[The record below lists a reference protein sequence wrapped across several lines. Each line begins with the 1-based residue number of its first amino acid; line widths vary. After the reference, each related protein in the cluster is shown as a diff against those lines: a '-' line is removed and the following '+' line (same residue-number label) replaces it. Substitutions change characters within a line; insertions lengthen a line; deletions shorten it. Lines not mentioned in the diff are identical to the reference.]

1 MKTLLMVKPD
11 VVAEGHYGDIISIAL
26 RNGFNI
32 NRLSIERFSRE
43 RAEQFYAVHRDRP
56 FFGDLVAYITS
67 GPVVAIEVEDEGDTV
82 ARLRDLIGS
91 TDPAEASPGTLRATY
106 GSNIQNNAVHGSDS
120 PENAKKELAI
130 AFGDF

>member
-11 VVAEGHYGDIISIAL
+11 VVASGHYGDIISVVL
-26 RNGFNI
+26 RNRFKI
-32 NRLSIERFSRE
+32 NRLSIEEFSRE
-43 RAEQFYAVHRDRP
+43 RAEQFYAVHRERP
-56 FFGDLVAYITS
+56 FFGELVEYITS
-67 GPVVAIEVEDEGDTV
+67 GPVVAVEVEDEGDAV
-82 ARLRDLIGS
+82 SRLRDLIGA
-91 TDPAEASPGTLRATY
+91 TDPAEARPGTLRSMY

>member
-11 VVAEGHYGDIISIAL
+11 VVAKGFYGEIISIVL

-43 RAEQFYAVHRDRP
+43 RAERFYAVHCERP
-56 FFGDLVAYITS
+56 FFGELVEYITS
-67 GPVVAIEVEDEGDTV
+67 GPVVAMELEDDGDTV
-82 ARLRDLIGS
+82 ARLRELIGA
-91 TDPAEASPGTLRATY
+91 TDPAEARPGTIRAMY
-106 GSNIQNNAVHGSDS
+106 GDNIQNNAVHGSDS
-120 PENAKKELAI
+120 PDNAKKELAL

>member
-11 VVAEGHYGDIISIAL
+11 VVANGHYGDIISVVL
-26 RNGFNI
+26 RNRFII
-32 NRLSIERFSRE
+32 NRLSIEKFSRE
-43 RAEQFYAVHRDRP
+43 RAEQFYAVHRERP
-56 FFGDLVAYITS
+56 FFGELVEYITS
-67 GPVVAIEVEDEGDTV
+67 GPVVAVEVEDEGDAV
-82 ARLRDLIGS
+82 SRLRDLIGA
-91 TDPAEASPGTLRATY
+91 TDPAEARPGTLRSMY